1 MCLDS
6 KCHFILSQAGG
17 FSDIYQGEFNREAV
31 CIKVLRIFTTE
42 FQLNKLY
49 MELAREVLIW
59 KELLHPNVLPLLG
72 IDLTARKPSCCLVS
86 PWMENGNV
94 TAFLER
100 HPDFNKSS
108 LVRDIANGLE
118 YLHTLDPPVVH
129 GDIKGANIL
138 INDAGQACLAD
149 FGLAL
154 AMESQAFSTS
164 SAGGNPWQPSAG
176 WHLKFSTA
184 REKVIA
190 RLH

>member
-1 MCLDS
+1 LMQQAYRVD
-6 KCHFILSQAGG
+6 IGLSDRRLCRTRLRSLVRAHGVLPFSFHVSGLQMPLHPVSGGG
-17 FSDIYQGEFNREAV
+17 FSDIYRGEFNKEAV

-49 MELAREVLIW
+49 KELAREVLIW
-59 KELLHPNVLPLLG
+59 KELSHPNVLPLLG

-118 YLHTLDPPVVH
+118 YLHALDPPVVH
-129 GDIKGANIL
+129 GDIKGVSRTKIV
-138 INDAGQACLAD
+138 ISCL
-149 FGLAL
+149 
-154 AMESQAFSTS
+154 
-164 SAGGNPWQPSAG
+164 
-176 WHLKFSTA
+176 
-184 REKVIA
+184 
-190 RLH
+190 